1 MTDQTPRNE
10 LNARL
15 DRLIQLLIDADQRG
29 SGIEPL
35 KIAKE
40 LGEIKVQL
48 ARRKTIRP
56 RPGGQQHWRCEV
68 CGTVTHA
75 DARPSL
81 CPECG
86 AKDLWE
92 ADLKQ
97 PNVESGAG

>member
-1 MTDQTPRNE
+1 MKDPSTRNE

-15 DRLIQLLIDADQRG
+15 DHLIQELVEADQRG

-48 ARRKTIRP
+48 ARRRTIRP
-56 RPGGQQHWRCEV
+56 RPGGERHWRCEA
-68 CGTVTHA
+68 CGTVSHSS
-75 DARPSL
+75 ARPDA

-86 AKDLWE
+86 ATDLWE
-92 ADLKQ
+92 ADLDQ
-97 PNVESGAG
+97 ANVESGAG